1 MEKLYIMEGSSLPYL
16 LNPVSV
22 AAFFATLF
30 VCFVVSPRIRLYLA
44 KACGELPECSTK
56 YFDTLLGSTVHAVVV
71 VAFTFYI
78 MAFGLL
84 GEYRVISKSPLGFIT
99 LQVSLGY
106 FVADIVITLLDP
118 KLRSDNIKGSLM
130 HHLAGII
137 GIGLCLYFQ
146 GKLMY
151 FIVGRLISEAS
162 TPFVNLRWILNEF
175 HITDGKLFKTA
186 AYGMLVT
193 FFTARIVTMP
203 WYWYETYHCF
213 MHPAGIVVDP
223 FLKVW
228 PICIFLV
235 FDMLNLYWFY
245 RIARGVITFYN
256 RQKQH

>member
-1 MEKLYIMEGSSLPYL
+1 MEKLFTMEDSSLPFL

-22 AAFFATLF
+22 AAFFTTLF
-30 VCFVVSPRIRLYLA
+30 VCFVVSPPIRLYLA
-44 KACGELPECSTK
+44 KVCGELPERSTK
-56 YFDTLLGSTVHAVVV
+56 HFDTLLGSTVHAVVV

-84 GEYRVISKSPLGFIT
+84 GEYRVFSKSSLGFIT

-106 FVADIVITLLDP
+106 FLADLVIVLMDP
-118 KLRSDNIKGSLM
+118 KLRSDKGSLM
-130 HHLAGII
+130 HHLAGIT

-151 FIVGRLISEAS
+151 FIIARLISEAS
-162 TPFVNLRWILNEF
+162 TPFVNLRWILHEF

-186 AYGMLVT
+186 AHGMLVT

-203 WYWYETYHCF
+203 WYWYETYHCY
-213 MHPAGIVVDP
+213 MHPGIVLVPDC
-223 FLKVW
+223 FKVW
-228 PICIFLV
+228 AICNFLV

-245 RIARGVITFYN
+245 RMVLGAIKFYN
-256 RQKQH
+256 KQKER